1 MPHYLTKEGLEKLR
15 KELGHLKSVTR
26 KEIIERIATA
36 KELGDL
42 KENAEYAEAKDDQ
55 ALVESKIYDL
65 EDKVKNAVV
74 IKENNEDHYT
84 VTIGSTVVATSMA
97 GKVEYTI
104 VGSDEADPV
113 KGRISHES
121 PIGKAFLGKR
131 KGEKIVVKA
140 PKGEFEYTVTDIR

>member
-1 MPHYLTKEGLEKLR
+1 MPHYLTKEGLEKLK

-74 IKENNEDHYT
+74 IEENHDDHYT
-84 VTIGSTVVATSMA
+84 VTIGSTVVATSAA
-97 GKVEYTI
+97 GKIEYTI
-104 VGSDEADPV
+104 VGSDEADPM

-121 PIGKAFLGKR
+121 PIGKAFLGKK
-131 KGEKIVVKA
+131 KGDKVIVKA
-140 PKGEFEYTVTDIR
+140 PKGDFEYTVAEIR